1 MGTKDKDQIFAE
13 AMDYLQRKLEKLEEE
28 KDRLTKEI
36 KETEELLEK
45 MPKIYGK

>member
-1 MGTKDKDQIFAE
+1 MGTKDKDQLFAE
-13 AMDYLQRKLEKLEEE
+13 AMDYLQRKLEKLHEERDNLD
-28 KDRLTKEI
+28 KQI